1 MAEII
6 IGVMG
11 PGDGASDRDIQIAFE
26 LGKQIATNSWIL
38 LTGGRR
44 QGVMHAASKGAR
56 EAGGTTIGILPSM
69 DVKGMSEFID
79 IPIMTGMGDGRNYI
93 NILSS
98 RVIIACGLGAG
109 TSSEIS
115 LALKTGKQ
123 VILINQDKTTIA
135 YFHNLSPGLVN
146 EEHHVESVI
155 KLVRQII

>member
-1 MAEII
+1 MSEII

-11 PGDGASDRDIQIAFE
+11 PGDGATDRDIKTAYA
-26 LGKQIATNSWIL
+26 LGKQIADNDWIL

-56 EAGGTTIGILPSM
+56 EAGGTTIGILPSV

-98 RVIIACGLGAG
+98 LVIIACGLGAG

-123 VILINQDKTTIA
+123 VILLNQNKTTLA
-135 YFHNLSPGLVN
+135 YFHKMSPGLIN
-146 EEHHVESVI
+146 EGPNVDSAI
-155 KLVRQII
+155 QLVRQLI